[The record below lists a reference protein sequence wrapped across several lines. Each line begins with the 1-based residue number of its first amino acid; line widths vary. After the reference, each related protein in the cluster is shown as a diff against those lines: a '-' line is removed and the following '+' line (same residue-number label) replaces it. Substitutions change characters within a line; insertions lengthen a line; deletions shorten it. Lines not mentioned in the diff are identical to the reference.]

1 MNPAMKAVAAKKA
14 ATAKTAPAK
23 AGAKPAKG
31 KLPPALAKNEFKK
44 GGK

>member
-1 MNPAMKAVAAKKA
+1 MKAAAAKKA

-23 AGAKPAKG
+23 AGAKPTKG
-31 KLPPALAKNEFKK
+31 KLPPALAAYEAKKK